1 MDALAKLYAELEEV
15 KSSPLEHL
23 PSYGYSPKE
32 EVMSDIEDEIARM
45 EGEREEYYE
54 YTDEELERERE
65 SLCLSLGIP
74 RYC

>member
-23 PSYGYSPKE
+23 PSYGYSTKE
-32 EVMSDIEDEIARM
+32 EVISDIEDEIARM
-45 EGEREEYYE
+45 EDEREEYD
-54 YTDEELERERE
+54 YTDEELERERQ

>member
-15 KSSPLEHL
+15 KSSPLEYL

-45 EGEREEYYE
+45 EDEEEEYD
-54 YTDEELERERE
+54 YTDEELERERQ

>member
-15 KSSPLEHL
+15 RSSPLEHL
-23 PSYGYSPKE
+23 PSYGYSAKE

-45 EGEREEYYE
+45 EDEEELYD
-54 YTDEELERERE
+54 YTDEELERERQ

>member
-15 KSSPLEHL
+15 KSSPFEHL

-32 EVMSDIEDEIARM
+32 EIVSDIEDEIARM
-45 EGEREEYYE
+45 EDEREEYE
-54 YTDEELERERE
+54 YTEEELERERQ

>member
-15 KSSPLEHL
+15 KSSPLEYL

-32 EVMSDIEDEIARM
+32 EVMSDIEDEITRM
-45 EGEREEYYE
+45 EDEREEYD
-54 YTDEELERERE
+54 YTDEELERERQ

>member
-15 KSSPLEHL
+15 RSSPLEHL
-23 PSYGYSPKE
+23 PSYGYSAKE

-45 EGEREEYYE
+45 EDEREEYE
-54 YTDEELERERE
+54 YTDEELERERQ